1 MCMFSFK
8 LRVLAGDEDVCQDVS
23 AAASKIIH
31 TTRETTEIKGMLLL
45 SLDGTGEDGMGG
57 LRGFLKIIGG
67 QHQRSLPEG
76 KHKLHKQCGHFLRG
90 CEVDHHG
97 ERRDVSTEN
106 GNFR

>member
-1 MCMFSFK
+1 
-8 LRVLAGDEDVCQDVS
+8 
-23 AAASKIIH
+23 
-31 TTRETTEIKGMLLL
+31 
-45 SLDGTGEDGMGG
+45 MGG

-67 QHQRSLPEG
+67 QHQRNLPEG
-76 KHKLHKQCGHFLRG
+76 KHKLHKQCGHFSGG